1 MGADAIVVPP
11 FGAREI
17 AARVGAV
24 LRGRS
29 RGEGHGA
36 RHGSRSGTEVT
47 HGRLDCRAR
56 TLSLPGQAAATLA
69 DSEVRLLQLLASRP
83 GQVMSRAE
91 VMVRIGLSGRGRHI
105 AMVEGVVSRLR
116 RRLRELGVAAPPIR
130 TVRGQGYAWTPPV
143 LSLEVSDG
151 TSEML
156 DD

>member
-47 HGRLDCRAR
+47 PGRLDCRAR
-56 TLSLPGQAAATLA
+56 TLSLPGQAAVTLA
-69 DSEVRLLQLLASRP
+69 DSEVRLLRLLASRP

-91 VMVRIGLSGRGRHI
+91 VMVRIGLSGQGLHI
-105 AMVEGVVSRLR
+105 EMVEGVVSRLR
-116 RRLRELGVAAPPIR
+116 RRLRELGVLESPIR
-130 TVRGQGYAWTPPV
+130 TVRGQGYAWTPSA

-151 TSEML
+151 TAEML